1 MSFCPSGVEVFEKL
15 NRLGQGSYGTA
26 AWICF
31 GVAFQQPAGVAPLE
45 VYRARDTENGEI
57 VALKKA

>member
-1 MSFCPSGVEVFEKL
+1 MSFCCSGVEVFEKL

-31 GVAFQQPAGVAPLE
+31 GVAFQQPGVLAPE